1 MLVQREA
8 LVTVSTAL
16 AKIVVA
22 AFAVSVVVVIVFMP
36 LVVMTVALEIAVIE
50 HPLSL

>member
-22 AFAVSVVVVIVFMP
+22 AFAVSVFVTIVFAP
-36 LVVMTVALEIAVIE
+36 LNLAVAPEIGIIHIV
-50 HPLSL
+50 SL